1 MALNVHILRQGAEP
15 NARRARVALN
25 GRLETSTVAQ
35 LEQELRP
42 VLDGSVLTLVFDLTH
57 LAYISSA
64 GLRVLLKAK
73 KEVEVHGGVFLLTNL
88 QPQIAKVFEIVKAL
102 PGFAV
107 FQNERELEAYL
118 DAMQRQQTS
127 AE

>member
-1 MALNVHILRQGAEP
+1 MALNIFIRHQGDDST
-15 NARRARVALN
+15 ARRARVGLN
-25 GRLETSTVAQ
+25 GRLETSTVSQ
-35 LEQELRP
+35 LEHELVP
-42 VLDGSVLTLVFDLTH
+42 VLDGSVRTLIFDLTN

-73 KEVEVHGGVFLLTNL
+73 KEIEAHGGVFLLTNL

-107 FQNERELEAYL
+107 FQDERELEYYL
-118 DAMQRQQTS
+118 DAMQRQEMTR
-127 AE
+127 